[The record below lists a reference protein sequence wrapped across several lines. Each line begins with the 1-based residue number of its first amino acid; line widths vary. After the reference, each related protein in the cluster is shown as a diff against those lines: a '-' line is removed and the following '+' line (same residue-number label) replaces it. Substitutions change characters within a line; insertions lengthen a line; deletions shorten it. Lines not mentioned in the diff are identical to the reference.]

1 MDKQSQ
7 EILNLLNLKF
17 KYVEPQHLRELF
29 SELVEDV
36 RASIKNA
43 NNPDFVD
50 LTLGPQP
57 YVVNYHNKKHI
68 FLWAISNFT
77 AQIGE
82 LGTFNFIGGNW
93 YNISFRQ
100 GIIITPTTGNV
111 NIFIKC
117 TDEVVP

>member
-1 MDKQSQ
+1 MDKIQ
-7 EILNLLNLKF
+7 ELINLINLKF

-29 SELVEDV
+29 TDMVNDI
-36 RASIKNA
+36 RASIKSA
-43 NNPDFVD
+43 KEPDFVD
-50 LTLGPQP
+50 FTLGTQP

-82 LGTFNFIGGNW
+82 LGTFNFVGGNW
-93 YNISFRQ
+93 YNISFRT
-100 GIIITPTTGNV
+100 GIPITSTTGTANV
-111 NIFIKC
+111 FIKC